1 MAFLPPVKRISKEDL
16 PEAPKWTEKLIYPIN
31 LFFDSVYRALNGKLT
46 VPENILAEIREINFQ
61 VRSDYDGSDTDKWD
75 VLSFQS
81 RLGQRA
87 RGLQVFQL
95 LRVVDS
101 SAFTPIASG
110 VFIDWEDEN
119 RNIKINYITGLTAGG
134 KYLLRVKIE

>member
-16 PEAPKWTEKLIYPIN
+16 PEAPPWTEKLIYPIN

-81 RLGQRA
+81 RLGNRA

-110 VFIDWEDEN
+110 VFVDWEDEN